1 VLLYRR
7 IRYGYPF
14 CRIPL
19 TQGKFAI
26 VDPDDYFRLCKRK
39 WFAAKDRSVFY
50 AVRGIATEE
59 GKQRQLQM
67 HREVLKVADDMY
79 VDHINRDGLDNRKAN
94 LRSATRAQN
103 TYNRKKR
110 SGNSRSRYKGLSW
123 DSRRRKWL
131 ARICFDKK
139 KLDLGTFDDEIEAA
153 KAYDRAAKK
162 YHGEYAALNFPEM
175 S

>member
-1 VLLYRR
+1 
-7 IRYGYPF
+7 
-14 CRIPL
+14 
-19 TQGKFAI
+19 
-26 VDPDDYFRLCKRK
+26 
-39 WFAAKDRSVFY
+39 
-50 AVRGIATEE
+50 
-59 GKQRQLQM
+59 M
-67 HREVLKVADDMY
+67 HRKVLRIADDMY

-94 LRSATRAQN
+94 LRPATCVQN
-103 TYNRKKR
+103 TYNRRKR
-110 SGNSRSRYKGLSW
+110 SGDSRSRYKGLSW
-123 DSRRRKWL
+123 DNRRRKWL